1 MLMVFKKFFC
11 SISNWFY
18 RHFGADRLSTLP
30 RKIQSDSRIKNS
42 LSDFKKSYYFYRH
55 TNIAISGR
63 EASGKKSFVETF
75 EKTRWFPVGKFVHI
89 DVRHFM
95 GECGHIKETQSLQ
108 AALDTY
114 IENCIISRA
123 KAGQLPGLND
133 RLIRGSDRIY
143 KKPLIAIMVALITGG
158 VLGTMGQWSAWLE
171 NLLPISWNKYAV
183 LLVIMSCCWI
193 TIALCGLCFINTLV
207 AFWPVKWINRFR
219 ATILKG
225 TEVEVSTG
233 NTVNGNNYNQ
243 TTIYIMCRLKWQ
255 IGHTVVFDNLELLGE
270 EAFQKI
276 IPHLCGLNSRVNSH
290 GGAWKLWDIYPFRI
304 PIRFLYIYRN
314 DLVQLKRDM
323 HYFDKEFYILPNVT
337 VDNVFYE
344 LKTTFETEV
353 SKGIT
358 KLPLNQLFPLDANYM
373 ANIAPYL
380 VNKRYLNEIVQN
392 YIAQYEDFVSRAE
405 TEPSKNDL
413 HKLFSFVVYGL
424 FFPKDRAK
432 FASQTSVVFSEK
444 TDKQDIAPQY
454 INLFEYLT
462 STTCPEVYRIDFLCM
477 RFVDF
482 RPNLYDEH
490 IRNYEEAY
498 GKGDVKTALKYI
510 EKARCCYPEN
520 VELHNQWEALRKIEN
535 NLSKME

>member
-1 MLMVFKKFFC
+1 MLMFFKNFFC
-11 SISNWFY
+11 SISNWFD
-18 RHFGADRLSTLP
+18 RHFGTDRLSTLP
-30 RKIQSDSRIKNS
+30 RKIQSDSRVKNS

-89 DVRHFM
+89 DIRHFM
-95 GECGHIKETQSLQ
+95 GEYGHIKETQSLQ
-108 AALDTY
+108 TALDTY

-143 KKPLIAIMVALITGG
+143 KKPLVAIMVALITGG
-158 VLGTMGQWSAWLE
+158 VLGTMGQWSDWLE
-171 NLLPISWNKYAV
+171 NLLPNSWNKYAV
-183 LLVIMSCCWI
+183 LLAIMSCCWI
-193 TIALCGLCFINTLV
+193 TIALCCLCLINALV

-219 ATILKG
+219 VTILKSA
-225 TEVEVSTG
+225 EVEASTG
-233 NTVNGNNYNQ
+233 NTLNGNNYNQ
-243 TTIYIMCRLKWQ
+243 TTIYIMCRLRWQ
-255 IGHTVVFDNLELLGE
+255 IGHTIVFDNLELLGE
-270 EAFQKI
+270 EAFQRI
-276 IPHLCGLNSRVNSH
+276 IPHLCGLNGRVNSH
-290 GGAWKLWDIYPFRI
+290 CGAWKLWNVYPFRI

-323 HYFDKEFYILPNVT
+323 HYFDKVFYISPNVT

-358 KLPLNQLFPLDANYM
+358 KLPLNQLFPLDAKYM

-380 VNKRYLNEIVQN
+380 VNRRYLNEIVQN
-392 YIAQYEDFVSRAE
+392 YIAQYEDFVSHAE
-405 TEPSKNDL
+405 TAPSKNDL

-424 FFPKDRAK
+424 FFPKDCAK

-444 TDKQDIAPQY
+444 NDKQDISPQY
-454 INLFEYLT
+454 IKLFEYLT
-462 STTCPEVYRIDFLCM
+462 SSTCPEVYRIDFLCM

-490 IRNYEEAY
+490 IRNYEEACK
-498 GKGDVKTALKYI
+498 KGDVKTALKYI

-520 VELHNQWEALRKIEN
+520 VELQNQWEALRKIEN
-535 NLSKME
+535 NLSKIE